1 MKTTKRILIAAL
13 SIFTLMV
20 IAGCSSKRNEGNKT
34 GIDSTHTREYI
45 AKISLQEPERALAI
59 IDTME
64 MNNEERPYA
73 INYLRFVVYNNGLAD
88 YKMADYYGKQV
99 LKDSIELKQDCKR
112 YYSLLNTLA
121 SIANSNSQFAQSI
134 IYAKKAAEIARENN
148 MKEYEV
154 GAIGTVALSTIMLGD
169 KESGLKMFSNNK
181 DMVMQVMNYNP
192 NFATADMAYSFM
204 GNYVESLIA
213 HKKYDEIEKNI
224 PDLLYIT
231 NKLRTI
237 ENIMDGY
244 AEYRQLHTYSILMN
258 YYDAKG
264 NKKESEKCLNEI
276 MKSDLA
282 STSFVQAMISEHY
295 FNVNDIRKL
304 AEITSRMRKDIAESE
319 DTISEFFIDYV
330 LEYEKFINKKYG
342 NYREALEK
350 AEIINDIK
358 DSIFKKYSIEDGVRL
373 SKIYETQEKEH
384 QLQMKDA
391 QLSKHK
397 NIFIVVTVMMILGT
411 AFIVLLLLFNRKVN
425 RRNKTIVSTINQ
437 MMQREGELT
446 KFRLSEDANNVNP
459 DEMRLMQS
467 LEMLKGNKTL
477 DEIATACGFGN
488 AKAFNKKFHEH
499 FGIQAEEYRKWSK
512 NMSKQDKTNIEEAKQ
527 MKDSFIRNMSHEI
540 RTPLNQI
547 FGFVQLLTD
556 PNIQLSDEEKRQYN
570 DIISD
575 QTTYMTRLINKF
587 LELSEYESSDEPLPR
602 ETISIDETLSIVQ
615 STVPQPQAG
624 VELTFSNNSGK
635 DTIDTNGKGLT
646 RILQCLVGNAVKFTP
661 SGYISVECITNAE
674 GSVTFSV
681 TDTGKGIPEGDEE
694 RIFDRFYK
702 VDSFVPGAGLGLSLV
717 REIARRMG
725 ATVVLDRPYAAKG
738 SRFVVTLM
746 ENTQIIPESQQTI
759 KNKTI

>member
-181 DMVMQVMNYNP
+181 DMVMQVMNNNP

-213 HKKYDEIEKNI
+213 QKKYDEIEKNI

-237 ENIMDGY
+237 ENIVDGY

-264 NKKESEKCLNEI
+264 NK
-276 MKSDLA
+276 
-282 STSFVQAMISEHY
+282 
-295 FNVNDIRKL
+295 
-304 AEITSRMRKDIAESE
+304 
-319 DTISEFFIDYV
+319 
-330 LEYEKFINKKYG
+330 
-342 NYREALEK
+342 
-350 AEIINDIK
+350 
-358 DSIFKKYSIEDGVRL
+358 
-373 SKIYETQEKEH
+373 
-384 QLQMKDA
+384 
-391 QLSKHK
+391 
-397 NIFIVVTVMMILGT
+397 
-411 AFIVLLLLFNRKVN
+411 
-425 RRNKTIVSTINQ
+425 
-437 MMQREGELT
+437 
-446 KFRLSEDANNVNP
+446 
-459 DEMRLMQS
+459 
-467 LEMLKGNKTL
+467 TL

-488 AKAFNKKFHEH
+488 TKAFNKKFHEH

-717 REIARRMG
+717 REIAKRMD
-725 ATVVLDRPYAAKG
+725 ATVNLDRTYTSQG
-738 SRFVVTLM
+738 SMFTVTLR
-746 ENTQIIPESQQTI
+746 ENTHISKNQNI
-759 KNKTI
+759 KDKTL

>member
-1 MKTTKRILIAAL
+1 MKATTKHNIITAL
-13 SIFTLMV
+13 SVITLMILV
-20 IAGCSSKRNEGNKT
+20 GCSGKRMSSKGS
-34 GIDSTHTREYI
+34 GVDSTHTREYI

-88 YKMADYYGKQV
+88 FKMADYYGKQV
-99 LKDSIELKQDCKR
+99 LKDSIELKQDTKR
-112 YYSLLNTLA
+112 YYTLLNTLA

-134 IYAKKAAEIARENN
+134 EYAKMAADIARKNN
-148 MKEYEV
+148 IKEYEI
-154 GAIGTVALSTIMLGD
+154 GAIGTVALSTVMLGD
-169 KESGLKMFSNNK
+169 KENGLKMFAKNK
-181 DMVMQVMNYNP
+181 DMVMKLLNENP
-192 NFATADMAYSFM
+192 NFNTADIAFTFI

-213 HKKYDEIEKNI
+213 DKRYDEVEKNI
-224 PDLLYIT
+224 PDLIYIT
-231 NKLRTI
+231 NKLKTI

-244 AEYRQLHTYSILMN
+244 AEYRQLHTYSILIN

-264 NKKESEKCLNEI
+264 NKKEAEKCLTEI
-276 MKSDLA
+276 MKSDLVG
-282 STSFVQAMISEHY
+282 TSFVQAMISEHY
-295 FNVNDIRKL
+295 YNVKDIKKL
-304 AEITSRMRKDIAESE
+304 ADITAKMRKNSTESK
-319 DTISEFFIDYV
+319 DTVSEFFIDYV
-330 LEYEKFINKKYG
+330 LEYEKFIYKEYG
-342 NYREALEK
+342 NYREALGKSEM
-350 AEIINDIK
+350 INDAK
-358 DSIFKKYSIEDGVRL
+358 DSLFKKNSIEDGIRL
-373 SKIYETQEKEH
+373 SKIYDTQEKER
-384 QLQMKDA
+384 LLAEKDT

-397 NIFIVVTVMMILGT
+397 NIFIVVTIMMILGT
-411 AFIVLLLLFNRKVN
+411 AFIMLLLLFNRKVN

-437 MMQREGELT
+437 MMKKEDELT
-446 KFRLSEDANNVNP
+446 RFRLNEDANNVNP

-467 LEMLKGNKTL
+467 LEMLKGDTTI
-477 DEIATACGFGN
+477 DEIAAVCGFGN
-488 AKAFNKKFHEH
+488 AKAFNKKFYEH
-499 FGIQAEEYRKWSK
+499 FGIHAEEYRKWSK
-512 NMSKQDKTNIEEAKQ
+512 NMSEQDKTDIEEAKH

-602 ETISIDETLSIVQ
+602 ETVSIDETLSIVQ

-624 VELTFSNNSGK
+624 VELTFSNNSCK

-702 VDSFVPGAGLGLSLV
+702 VDEFVPGAGLGLSLV
-717 REIARRMG
+717 REIAKRMD
-725 ATVVLDRPYAAKG
+725 ATVNLDRTYTSQG
-738 SRFVVTLM
+738 SMFTVTLR
-746 ENTQIIPESQQTI
+746 ENTHISKNQNI
-759 KNKTI
+759 KDKTL

>member
-20 IAGCSSKRNEGNKT
+20 IAGCSSKRNEGNQT

-181 DMVMQVMNYNP
+181 DMVMQVMNNNP

-237 ENIMDGY
+237 ENIVDGY

-258 YYDAKG
+258 YYDA
-264 NKKESEKCLNEI
+264 
-276 MKSDLA
+276 
-282 STSFVQAMISEHY
+282 
-295 FNVNDIRKL
+295 
-304 AEITSRMRKDIAESE
+304 
-319 DTISEFFIDYV
+319 
-330 LEYEKFINKKYG
+330 
-342 NYREALEK
+342 
-350 AEIINDIK
+350 
-358 DSIFKKYSIEDGVRL
+358 
-373 SKIYETQEKEH
+373 
-384 QLQMKDA
+384 
-391 QLSKHK
+391 
-397 NIFIVVTVMMILGT
+397 
-411 AFIVLLLLFNRKVN
+411 
-425 RRNKTIVSTINQ
+425 
-437 MMQREGELT
+437 
-446 KFRLSEDANNVNP
+446 
-459 DEMRLMQS
+459 
-467 LEMLKGNKTL
+467 KGNKTL

-602 ETISIDETLSIVQ
+602 ETISIDETLNIVQ

-717 REIARRMG
+717 REIAKRMD
-725 ATVVLDRPYAAKG
+725 ATVNLDRTYTSQG
-738 SRFVVTLM
+738 SMFTVTLR
-746 ENTQIIPESQQTI
+746 ENTHISKNQNI
-759 KNKTI
+759 KDKTL

>member
-1 MKTTKRILIAAL
+1 MKATTKHNIITAL
-13 SIFTLMV
+13 SVITLMILV
-20 IAGCSSKRNEGNKT
+20 GCSGKRMSSKGS
-34 GIDSTHTREYI
+34 GVDSTHTREYI

-88 YKMADYYGKQV
+88 FKMADYYGKQV
-99 LKDSIELKQDCKR
+99 LKDSIELKQDTKR
-112 YYSLLNTLA
+112 YYTILNTLA

-134 IYAKKAAEIARENN
+134 EYAKMAADIARKNN
-148 MKEYEV
+148 IKEYEI
-154 GAIGTVALSTIMLGD
+154 GAIGTVALSTVMLGD
-169 KESGLKMFSNNK
+169 KENGLKMFAKNK
-181 DMVMQVMNYNP
+181 DMVMKLLNENP
-192 NFATADMAYSFM
+192 NFNTADIAFTFI

-213 HKKYDEIEKNI
+213 DKRYDEVEKNI
-224 PDLLYIT
+224 PDLIYIT
-231 NKLRTI
+231 NKLKTI

-244 AEYRQLHTYSILMN
+244 AEYRQLHTYSILIN

-264 NKKESEKCLNEI
+264 NKKEAEKCLTEI
-276 MKSDLA
+276 MKSDLVG
-282 STSFVQAMISEHY
+282 TSFVQAMISEHY
-295 FNVNDIRKL
+295 YNVKDIKKL
-304 AEITSRMRKDIAESE
+304 ADITAKMRKNSTESK
-319 DTISEFFIDYV
+319 DTVSEFFIDYV
-330 LEYEKFINKKYG
+330 LEYEKFIYKEYG
-342 NYREALEK
+342 NYREALGKSEM
-350 AEIINDIK
+350 INDAK
-358 DSIFKKYSIEDGVRL
+358 DSLFKKNSIEDGIRL
-373 SKIYETQEKEH
+373 SKIYDTQEKER
-384 QLQMKDA
+384 LLAEKDT

-397 NIFIVVTVMMILGT
+397 NIFIVVTIMMILGT

-425 RRNKTIVSTINQ
+425 HRNKTIVSTINQ
-437 MMQREGELT
+437 MMEKEGELT
-446 KFRLSEDANNVNP
+446 RFRLNEDANSVNP

-467 LEMLKGNKTL
+467 LEMLKGDKAI

-488 AKAFNKKFHEH
+488 AKAFNKKFYEH
-499 FGIQAEEYRKWSK
+499 FGIHPEEYRKWSR
-512 NMSKQDKTNIEEAKQ
+512 NISEQEKAENEEAKQ
-527 MKDSFIRNMSHEI
+527 MKGSFIRNMSHEI

-602 ETISIDETLSIVQ
+602 ETISIDETLNIVQ

-702 VDSFVPGAGLGLSLV
+702 VDEFVPGAGLGLSLV
-717 REIARRMG
+717 REIAKRMD
-725 ATVVLDRPYAAKG
+725 ATVNLDRTYTSQG
-738 SRFVVTLM
+738 SMFTVTLR
-746 ENTQIIPESQQTI
+746 ENTHISKNQNI
-759 KNKTI
+759 KDKTL

>member
-1 MKTTKRILIAAL
+1 MVLWFLASCIGKRTEAI
-13 SIFTLMV
+13 
-20 IAGCSSKRNEGNKT
+20 RT

-64 MNNEERPYA
+64 MNKEERPYA
-73 INYLRFVVYNNGLAD
+73 INYLRFVVYNNGFAD

-99 LKDSIELKQDCKR
+99 LKDSVELKKDIKR
-112 YYSLLNTLA
+112 YYTLLNTLA

-134 IYAKKAAEIARENN
+134 LYAKKAAEIARENN
-148 MKEYEV
+148 MMEYEV
-154 GAIGTVALSTIMLGD
+154 GAIGTIALSTIMLGD

-181 DMVMQVMNYNP
+181 DKVIKIMNDNP
-192 NFATADMAYSFM
+192 NFTTADMAYSFM
-204 GNYVESLIA
+204 GNYVESLITQER
-213 HKKYDEIEKNI
+213 YDEVEKII

-237 ENIMDGY
+237 ESIMDGY

-264 NKKESEKCLNEI
+264 NKNESEKCLKEI
-276 MKSDLA
+276 MKSDLV

-304 AEITSRMRKDIAESE
+304 AEITSRMRKNIAESE
-319 DTISEFFIDYV
+319 DTISEFFISYV
-330 LEYEKFINKKYG
+330 LEYEKFINKEYG

-350 AEIINDIK
+350 SEVINSIK
-358 DSIFKKYSIEDGVRL
+358 DSIFKKYSIEDGIRL

-411 AFIVLLLLFNRKVN
+411 AFIVLLLFFNRKVN

-477 DEIATACGFGN
+477 DEIATACGFSN

-635 DTIDTNGKGLT
+635 DTIDTNGRGLT

-702 VDSFVPGAGLGLSLV
+702 VDSFVPGAGLGLPLV
-717 REIARRMG
+717 REIAKRMG